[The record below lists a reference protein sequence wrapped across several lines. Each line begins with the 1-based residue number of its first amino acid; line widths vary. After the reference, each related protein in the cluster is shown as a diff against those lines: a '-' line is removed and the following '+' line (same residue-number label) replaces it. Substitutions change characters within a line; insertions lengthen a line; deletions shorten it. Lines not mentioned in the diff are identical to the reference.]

1 MTPLNT
7 QPVTAKINISDLRER
22 SIEMLNDVVQLLKQ
36 HKIFFWLDF
45 GSLLGAVREGRS
57 ILWDGDYDLSIFDH
71 EFDDTHVIW
80 RELELKGYTVKINSN
95 NLKITS
101 NNWLIGYYKIDI
113 HRIKKNNKSNYVYY
127 YGNLYSKSNQFLQ
140 SVIDI
145 ITVLNP
151 QPLVFPEFDVLTL
164 LLLKNGVKPKDLEK
178 IKSFKFINGPL
189 NSPKDFTLKNDNLHV
204 KSEYYNSLGKKFK
217 IIFFIIN
224 ICPNLIRRGLKKG
237 IKTYLGS
244 KKQTPYMVFEIP
256 SSYLDHFENIKFHGI
271 SFNIPNNT
279 ESYLASLFGPD
290 WGVPKLGHWREEEG
304 RASGVKNFKSAL

>member
-113 HRIKKNNKSNYVYY
+113 HRIKKKT
-127 YGNLYSKSNQFLQ
+127 
-140 SVIDI
+140 I
-145 ITVLNP
+145 
-151 QPLVFPEFDVLTL
+151 
-164 LLLKNGVKPKDLEK
+164 
-178 IKSFKFINGPL
+178 
-189 NSPKDFTLKNDNLHV
+189 
-204 KSEYYNSLGKKFK
+204 
-217 IIFFIIN
+217 
-224 ICPNLIRRGLKKG
+224 NLIMFT
-237 IKTYLGS
+237 I
-244 KKQTPYMVFEIP
+244 MEI
-256 SSYLDHFENIKFHGI
+256 YTQKAT
-271 SFNIPNNT
+271 SFF
-279 ESYLASLFGPD
+279 SL
-290 WGVPKLGHWREEEG
+290 L
-304 RASGVKNFKSAL
+304 